1 MDDINKN
8 SFSRMVETYVRTH
21 RACNNSSSQYI
32 DAIVELCENNE
43 IDLRDSKKLISKEI
57 IEHIEF
63 EAREL
68 NMLQG
73 GTSSYTLPI

>member
-1 MDDINKN
+1 MDDINKK

-21 RACNNSSSQYI
+21 RGCDYM
-32 DAIVELCENNE
+32 DAIIILCEKNE
-43 IDLRDSKKLISKEI
+43 IDLRDSKKLVNKEI
-57 IEHIEF
+57 IEHIEY

-73 GTSSYTLPI
+73 GNTSYSLPI